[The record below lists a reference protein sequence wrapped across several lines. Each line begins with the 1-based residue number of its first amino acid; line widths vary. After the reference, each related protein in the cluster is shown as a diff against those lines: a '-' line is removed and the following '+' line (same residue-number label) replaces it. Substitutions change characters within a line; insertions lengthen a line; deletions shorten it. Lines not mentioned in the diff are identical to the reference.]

1 MIQIGKTLHLSE
13 VEQILFANEQ
23 IELDKQMLQEIDE
36 CYRFLVHFASDKV
49 IYGIN
54 TGFGPMAQY
63 RVDDNDLKA
72 LQYNIIRS
80 HATGAGD
87 PLSVVCVRAAMI
99 ARMQTFAQARSGV
112 HTEVITLLA
121 EMLNRHI
128 TPVVPVTV
136 AWVPVATWCSWP
148 ISPWR

>member
-13 VEQILFANEQ
+13 VEQILFANQQ

-63 RVDDNDLKA
+63 RVDDNDL
-72 LQYNIIRS
+72 
-80 HATGAGD
+80 
-87 PLSVVCVRAAMI
+87 
-99 ARMQTFAQARSGV
+99 
-112 HTEVITLLA
+112 
-121 EMLNRHI
+121 
-128 TPVVPVTV
+128 TV
-136 AWVPVATWCSWP
+136 FRLHYACFG
-148 ISPWR
+148 